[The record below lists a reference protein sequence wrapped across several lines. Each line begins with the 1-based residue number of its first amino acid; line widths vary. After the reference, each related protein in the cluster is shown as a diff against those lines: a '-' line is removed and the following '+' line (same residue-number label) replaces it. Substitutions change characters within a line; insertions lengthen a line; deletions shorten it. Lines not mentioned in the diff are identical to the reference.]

1 MRLISVTK
9 RHSANQHEHENK
21 LIKLLCDRGS
31 AATNARKR
39 LVASC
44 NGKPWADREAMGPLA
59 FGARSCENMQ
69 IIDFPAWKI
78 AVEKHTRQLM
88 RKAAANQSLDSD
100 LLQAA
105 REL

>member
-1 MRLISVTK
+1 
-9 RHSANQHEHENK
+9 
-21 LIKLLCDRGS
+21 
-31 AATNARKR
+31 
-39 LVASC
+39 
-44 NGKPWADREAMGPLA
+44 MGPLA